1 MNQPQDKCSSSQ
13 TGSRFDSHPVNRR
26 HVLAGLAAG
35 ASLVSLPALG
45 QAYPSKPVRV
55 VVPYAPGG
63 ALDTVARLF
72 SVRMA
77 ERLGVS
83 FVVENKPGANTII
96 GNEMVV
102 RAPNDGYTILFAA
115 APLALNTALGIKEPY
130 DVLKDLAPVML
141 IATTPGIVFVN
152 PSTPQRTLADVIAA
166 SKANANG
173 LSFATAGVGSMPH
186 LLGEALRLRTG
197 ANLTHVGYKGSTPAL
212 QDVMGGSVPLMIDAY
227 IPAGVQAAAG
237 KLRGIAVASAKRLSS
252 LPDIPTTAEQGFP
265 DIVGEAFQAMLVP
278 AGTPRAIVDKLH
290 EAALAVSAEPE
301 VRDRLTQQGYNIVA
315 SSPEGLTEYVTKEIN
330 RWSPIVKEAGVKL

>member
-1 MNQPQDKCSSSQ
+1 MHTRS
-13 TGSRFDSHPVNRR
+13 FNRR
-26 HVLAGLAAG
+26 QALMTMTATAGLA
-35 ASLVSLPALG
+35 SFPALAE
-45 QAYPSKPVRV
+45 AYPSKPIRV

-72 SVRMA
+72 SLRMG
-77 ERLGVS
+77 ERLGVP

-102 RAPNDGYTILFAA
+102 RAPADGYTILFAA

-141 IATTPGIVFVN
+141 IASTPCIVIAN
-152 PSTPQRTLADVIAA
+152 PSTPYKTLSDVIEA
-166 SKANANG
+166 SKADPKG

-186 LLGEALRLRTG
+186 LLGEALRVKTG
-197 ANLTHVGYKGSTPAL
+197 ANLTHIGYKGSTPAL

-227 IPAGVQAAAG
+227 TPGGVQVAGG
-237 KLRGIAVASAKRLSS
+237 KLRGIAIASPKRLPT

-265 DIVGEAFQAMLVP
+265 DIVGEAFQAILVP
-278 AGTPRAIVDKLH
+278 AGTPRGVIDKLH
-290 EAALAVSAEPE
+290 AAALAVSAEPE
-301 VRDRLTQQGYNIVA
+301 VRDRLAQSGYSMIA
-315 SSPEGLTEYVTKEIN
+315 SSPEGLTGYVKQEID
-330 RWSPIVKEAGVKL
+330 RWSPIVKEAGVKT